1 MRNDYTGV
9 PHTCP
14 KIDEIMSLVDE
25 LHSCAC
31 DFEYS
36 EDARRLLD
44 QINAGLEEV
53 RAANLHLREFGN
65 EKAKE
70 VYELENELEVNQR
83 EISSLTHEI
92 CILNS
97 TIGDLEDKLADV
109 KYG

>member
-14 KIDEIMSLVDE
+14 KIDEIISLVDE

-70 VYELENELEVNQR
+70 VYALENELEGNQR

-92 CILNS
+92 WVLNS
-97 TIGDLEDKLADV
+97 TIGDLEDKLA
-109 KYG
+109 KY